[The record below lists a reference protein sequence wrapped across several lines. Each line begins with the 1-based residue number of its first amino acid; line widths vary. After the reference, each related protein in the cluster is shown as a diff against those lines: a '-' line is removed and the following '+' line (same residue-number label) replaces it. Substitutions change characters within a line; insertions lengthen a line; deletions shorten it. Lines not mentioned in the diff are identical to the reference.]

1 MSEPFVPLE
10 FESEYVVGAY
20 GTAYRAIEVF
30 RTGEMQGTHN
40 ERLRIIKLLEDEELH
55 THPNNTMA
63 NYDKLVWE
71 GIKEQLIALI
81 KGEQK

>member
-1 MSEPFVPLE
+1 MSREEAMKALIESGMELRRDDIELGKKLE
-10 FESEYVVGAY
+10 RE
-20 GTAYRAIEVF
+20 
-30 RTGEMQGTHN
+30 
-40 ERLRIIKLLEDEELH
+40 RIIKLLEDEELH

-81 KGEQK
+81 KGEPNGND

>member
-1 MSEPFVPLE
+1 MRKFNLDWQKGYEEGLK
-10 FESEYVVGAY
+10 VG
-20 GTAYRAIEVF
+20 IE
-30 RTGEMQGTHN
+30 N
-40 ERLRIIKLLEDEELH
+40 ENNRIIKLLEDEELH
-55 THPNNTMA
+55 THPNNTLA

>member
-1 MSEPFVPLE
+1 MNKEEAMKALIESGMELRREDIELGKKLE
-10 FESEYVVGAY
+10 RE
-20 GTAYRAIEVF
+20 
-30 RTGEMQGTHN
+30 
-40 ERLRIIKLLEDEELH
+40 RIIKLLEDEELH

-81 KGEQK
+81 KGEPNGND

>member
-1 MSEPFVPLE
+1 MIELE
-10 FESEYVVGAY
+10 FEGEYVVGAY

-40 ERLRIIKLLEDEELH
+40 ERLRIINLLEADMCPDW
-55 THPNNTMA
+55 TIDCCDGACSAYNDAIN
-63 NYDKLVWE
+63 
-71 GIKEQLIALI
+71 LI